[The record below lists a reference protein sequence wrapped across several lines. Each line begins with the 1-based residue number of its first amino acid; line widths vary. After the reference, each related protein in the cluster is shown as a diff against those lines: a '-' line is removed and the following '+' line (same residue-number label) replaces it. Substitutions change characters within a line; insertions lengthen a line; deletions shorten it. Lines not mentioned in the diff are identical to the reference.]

1 MQKKADKLILRKI
14 REKQTNGLKRVTPDD
29 LAVEIVGLSRRLFI
43 TFGNKSARIL
53 ILRKPLSAYSK
64 H

>member
-14 REKQTNGLKRVTPDD
+14 REKRTNGLKRVTPDD
-29 LAVEIVGLSRRLFI
+29 LAVEIVGLSRGLFI
-43 TFGNKSARIL
+43 TFGNKSARIVM
-53 ILRKPLSAYSK
+53 LRKPFSPYFK